1 MSDKNKINDLNC
13 RIDCLEKDLRL
24 TTLEL
29 KFWKDTYFS
38 LEEEHKDTMDR
49 LMDAYNISSPDE

>member
-29 KFWKDTYFS
+29 KFWKDKNFD